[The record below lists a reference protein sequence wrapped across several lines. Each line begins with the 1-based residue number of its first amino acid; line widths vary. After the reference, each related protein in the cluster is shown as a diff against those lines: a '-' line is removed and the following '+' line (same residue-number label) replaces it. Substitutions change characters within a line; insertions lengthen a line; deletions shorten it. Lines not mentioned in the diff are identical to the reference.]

1 MAYKIVISK
10 KGKKAGEAQIETLD
24 ATSCSTIHEI
34 AQVHNVSVTSK
45 SHDDD
50 NPVHDSINITE

>member
-1 MAYKIVISK
+1 MSYKIVIPK

-24 ATSCSTIHEI
+24 ASSCSTIHEI
-34 AQVHNVSVTSK
+34 AQVYNAEVISK

-50 NPVHDSINITE
+50 NPVYDSINITE